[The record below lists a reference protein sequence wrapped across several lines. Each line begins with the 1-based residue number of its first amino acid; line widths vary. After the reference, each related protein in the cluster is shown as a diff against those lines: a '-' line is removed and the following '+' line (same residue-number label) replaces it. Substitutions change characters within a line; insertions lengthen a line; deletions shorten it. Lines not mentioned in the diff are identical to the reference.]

1 MSSKIILILM
11 INLMSLNNLNHIND
25 LKWTNRILV
34 IINNEKFDFSK
45 NIDSLRKEF
54 DERDFTI
61 VNVIK
66 RNTYIHKK
74 KMSKRFS
81 KSVVS
86 KIKSIESD
94 NYIFLIGKDGQVKNS
109 YPIDIKLET
118 IFDDVDKMPMRKYE
132 MQIGEN

>member
-1 MSSKIILILM
+1 M
-11 INLMSLNNLNHIND
+11 INLISLNNINHIND

-45 NIDSLRKEF
+45 DIDSLKKGF
-54 DERDFTI
+54 DERDFMI
-61 VNVIK
+61 VNVIE
-66 RNTYIHKK
+66 RHSYIHNK

-86 KIKSIESD
+86 KIKSIESN